1 MSDYSA
7 LKIGSYHTQLNNEPD
22 GEESVTDDE
31 KSETPED
38 HLVRM
43 MEEGLQ
49 NTLIDVIEEAHYSG
63 DHDRRNQLLG
73 QLGMP
78 VEEWEN
84 AIEEQFELAKALPE
98 WQEMSNVEKA
108 ELESWLRGENPDYN
122 PGPEN

>member
-1 MSDYSA
+1 M
-7 LKIGSYHTQLNNEPD
+7 
-22 GEESVTDDE
+22 TDDE

-38 HLVRM
+38 PRAHAEKQYLRMLEKSMSDVLYEM
-43 MEEGLQ
+43 MER
-49 NTLIDVIEEAHYSG
+49 AHFSG

-73 QLGMP
+73 ELGMP